1 MKYIIVKQTEE
12 NENLYT
18 EYKDPN
24 GYKTEFVSYEAAMEY
39 LATLGDKGINL
50 DIMGIKDEQ

>member
-12 NENLYT
+12 DESIYT
-18 EYKDPN
+18 KYKDPN
-24 GYKTEFVSYEAAMEY
+24 GYKPEFVNYEAAMEY
-39 LATLGDKGINL
+39 LATLGDKGIDL